1 MTANDQSLG
10 FLSKDELRLAS
21 RSGFDIP
28 KPLRFFFII
37 VAAFGVS
44 LIVTE
49 SLMTN
54 RLQTIQ
60 VDKIIHFMG
69 YGCLAIVFALSLR
82 PIPLFFAII
91 FSALGGVLIE
101 YLQLL
106 SNRDCDVMDM
116 IANALGLITGCSLG
130 VTARLCWQ
138 TVSREITETFAT
150 KNLLIFEKGETILKE
165 EQKVKHLMIIK
176 SGRVEVKRNDWNR
189 SFEYGKGGI
198 IGMMAAVKG
207 EGQYTTIR
215 ALEKT
220 ILYKVPIEKLHKDAA
235 RREAPVAIVLDGMA
249 DAFMEMAGKIQ
260 EAEKG
265 ALKEPPTSTTG
276 SKQSAL

>member
-54 RLQTIQ
+54 RVQTIQ

-82 PIPLFFAII
+82 PIPLFLRSYSLLWEEF
-91 FSALGGVLIE
+91 
-101 YLQLL
+101 L
-106 SNRDCDVMDM
+106 SN
-116 IANALGLITGCSLG
+116 
-130 VTARLCWQ
+130 
-138 TVSREITETFAT
+138 
-150 KNLLIFEKGETILKE
+150 IF
-165 EQKVKHLMIIK
+165 
-176 SGRVEVKRNDWNR
+176 N
-189 SFEYGKGGI
+189 Y
-198 IGMMAAVKG
+198 
-207 EGQYTTIR
+207 
-215 ALEKT
+215 
-220 ILYKVPIEKLHKDAA
+220 
-235 RREAPVAIVLDGMA
+235 
-249 DAFMEMAGKIQ
+249 
-260 EAEKG
+260 
-265 ALKEPPTSTTG
+265 
-276 SKQSAL
+276 

>member
-1 MTANDQSLG
+1 MTDKGHSLG
-10 FLSKDELRLAS
+10 FLKDNELRLAS

-44 LIVTE
+44 LIITE

-54 RLQTIQ
+54 RAQTIQ
-60 VDKIIHFMG
+60 VDKIIHFLG
-69 YGCLAIVFALSLR
+69 YGCLAIVFSLSLR
-82 PIPLFFAII
+82 PIPLLFAIV

-101 YLQLL
+101 YLQLF

-116 IANALGLITGCSLG
+116 VANTLGLLAGCSIG
-130 VTARLCWQ
+130 VTVRLCWQ
-138 TVSREITETFAT
+138 AVSREFTEVFVS
-150 KNLLIFEKGETILKE
+150 KNVLIFGKGETILKE
-165 EQKVKHLMIIK
+165 DQKVDYLMIIQ
-176 SGRVEVKRNDWNR
+176 SGRVEVKRSDWSR

-207 EGQYTTIR
+207 EGQYTTIQ

-220 ILYKVPIEKLHKDAA
+220 ILYKVPIEKLYKDAA
-235 RREAPVAIVLDGMA
+235 RRETPVAMVLDGMA

-265 ALKEPPTSTTG
+265 PQREPP
-276 SKQSAL
+276 SA